1 MIRADGEV
9 STSHSGRKTCAC
21 ASSAL
26 GVSLEVLREWL
37 LVLETATVDTYAKG
51 DANFEPGPVTSDLLS
66 FMKDLV

>member
-1 MIRADGEV
+1 M
-9 STSHSGRKTCAC
+9 
-21 ASSAL
+21 
-26 GVSLEVLREWL
+26 LREWL